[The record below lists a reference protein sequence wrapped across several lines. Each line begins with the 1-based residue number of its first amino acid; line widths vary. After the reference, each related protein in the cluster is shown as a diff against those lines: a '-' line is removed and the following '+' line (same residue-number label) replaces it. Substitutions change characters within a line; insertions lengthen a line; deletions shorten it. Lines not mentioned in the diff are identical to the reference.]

1 MNAAAVYATPAPSPF
16 PGART
21 MTRSDDLRWMTRALA
36 VAERGR
42 PHAHPNPLVGAVV
55 ARNGRS
61 LGEGAHEAFGGPH
74 GEVNALARAGGRAR
88 GATLYVTLEPCHR
101 FGKTPP
107 CSAAILKSG
116 VTRVVVAAS
125 DASVGGAGLSVLRA
139 RGVRVQTGL
148 LEGPAR
154 RLNPGFHARTE
165 RKRPHVVLKMAQTID
180 GKIASASGA
189 SRWITGPEARR
200 LGHRLRAQ
208 SDALLVGGGTV
219 RRDDPS
225 LDAHG
230 HGPDPVRVILSASLN
245 LPPSARV
252 FRSKGLA
259 WVLTRADVP
268 SVRRHP
274 WESRGVAV
282 IGVPGG
288 RAGRVDVGGAL
299 DALARR
305 GVGQLMVEG
314 GGDTAASFLEAGAVD
329 EVYCFVAPGF
339 LGGADAPT
347 SVEGR
352 GAATPAALRRL
363 SRVNVTRV
371 GDDLLLHG
379 EF

>member
-1 MNAAAVYATPAPSPF
+1 
-16 PGART
+16 

-55 ARNGRS
+55 ARNGRNV
-61 LGEGAHEAFGGPH
+61 GEGAHGEFGGPH
-74 GEVNALARAGGRAR
+74 GEVLALTRAGRRAR

-107 CSAAILKSG
+107 CSAAVLRAG
-116 VTRVVVAAS
+116 VSRVVVAAA
-125 DASVGGAGLSVLRA
+125 DASVDGAGVAALRA
-139 RGVRVQTGL
+139 RGVRVQTGF

-154 RLNPGFHARTE
+154 RLNPGFHTRTE
-165 RKRPHVVLKMAQTID
+165 QKRPHVVLKIAQTID
-180 GKIASASGA
+180 GKIAAATGV
-189 SRWITGPEARR
+189 SRWITGPDARR

-208 SDALLVGGGTV
+208 SDAILVGAGTV

-225 LDAHG
+225 LGAHG
-230 HGPDPVRVILSASLN
+230 QGPDPIRVILSASLN
-245 LPPSARV
+245 FSPSARV
-252 FRSKGLA
+252 FRPTGLV
-259 WVLTRADVP
+259 WVVTRSDVP
-268 SVRRHP
+268 DARRRR

-288 RAGRVDVGGAL
+288 RAGRVEVRGAL
-299 DALARR
+299 EALARR

-314 GGDTAASFLEAGAVD
+314 GGDTAASFLEAGVVD

-339 LGGADAPT
+339 LGGSAAPT

-352 GAATPAALRRL
+352 GASAPAALRRL
-363 SRVNVTRV
+363 SRINVTRV
-371 GDDLLLHG
+371 GGDFLWHG